1 MALYLGKKKITPTKI
16 LREKQAPSNDAQLLL
31 NDGTMYYYL
40 TEYSI
45 QQLMTGYYIIKE

>member
-1 MALYLGKKKITPTKI
+1 MAVYLGKKKIGITKVI
-16 LREKQAPSNDAQLLL
+16 VEAPEPSNDAQLLL
-31 NDGTMYYYL
+31 EDGTMYYYL